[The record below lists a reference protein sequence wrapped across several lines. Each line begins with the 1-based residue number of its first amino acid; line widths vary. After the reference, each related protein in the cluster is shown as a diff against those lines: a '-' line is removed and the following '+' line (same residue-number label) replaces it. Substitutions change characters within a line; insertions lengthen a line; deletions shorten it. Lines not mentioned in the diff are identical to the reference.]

1 MNSQEL
7 EHEGV
12 QQAENTAAIALES
25 AETGLLLLLERF
37 PEYFRERAGQDD
49 IETLVFCL
57 HRLYNCIN
65 TLYQRIIPDLAH
77 ATSLQGTPPHS
88 MFACRHAIWEQLQ
101 ALHQLIERVES
112 HCHLLL
118 STTTS
123 VLAVLDSTQE
133 TATNAETPTH
143 VGTDQ
148 WQHAHER
155 LSTSLSEWQENN
167 KAYPSFATMFI
178 DTAAALP
185 AGSLSLLDTALA
197 LLFDSANA
205 IFGDITPDIQL
216 VAQGDDEVVAT
227 LLFDLM
233 QQNDLL
239 LMQIGKLVEPI
250 QLLIKYYEVM
260 E

>member
-1 MNSQEL
+1 MIIVPQS
-7 EHEGV
+7 V
-12 QQAENTAAIALES
+12 
-25 AETGLLLLLERF
+25 ETGLLLLLERI
-37 PEYFRERAGQDD
+37 PEYFKGRAEQDD

-57 HRLYNCIN
+57 HRLYNCAN
-65 TLYQRIIPDLAH
+65 MLYQRILPDVVH
-77 ATSLQGTPPHS
+77 ATSLQDTPPHS
-88 MFACRHAIWEQLQ
+88 GFACRHAIWEQLQ
-101 ALHQLIERVES
+101 ALQQLLERVES

-123 VLAVLDSTQE
+123 VLAVLNFTEE
-133 TATNAETPTH
+133 TSPDAEMPTH

-148 WQHAHER
+148 WQHAYER

-167 KAYPSFATMFI
+167 KTHPSFTAMFI
-178 DTAAALP
+178 EPAAALP
-185 AGSLSLLDTALA
+185 ASSLSQVDSSLA

-205 IFGDITPDIQL
+205 IFGDIIPDIQL
-216 VAQGDDEVVAT
+216 VAQGDDGVVAT

-250 QLLIKYYEVM
+250 QLLIKHYEVT

>member
-1 MNSQEL
+1 MKSQEL
-7 EHEGV
+7 EHEV
-12 QQAENTAAIALES
+12 LQQVENTAAVAFES

-37 PEYFRERAGQDD
+37 PEYFKERAAQDD

-57 HRLYNCIN
+57 HRLYNCSN
-65 TLYQRIIPDLAH
+65 TLYQRILPDLAH
-77 ATSLQGTPPHS
+77 AVFLQGTPPHS
-88 MFACRHAIWEQLQ
+88 AFACRHAIWEQLQ
-101 ALHQLIERVES
+101 SLQQLIERIES

-118 STTTS
+118 SSATS
-123 VLAVLDSTQE
+123 ILAILDSTE
-133 TATNAETPTH
+133 EGVVSAETPTH

-148 WQHAHER
+148 WQQAYER
-155 LSTSLSEWQENN
+155 LSTSLTEWQERSKNC
-167 KAYPSFATMFI
+167 ASFATMFANTATPLSI
-178 DTAAALP
+178 TSLTQVDT
-185 AGSLSLLDTALA
+185 SLA

-205 IFGDITPDIQL
+205 IFGDIIPDIQL

-239 LMQIGKLVEPI
+239 LMQIGKLVAPI
-250 QLLIKYYEVM
+250 QQLIKYYEVM